1 MLVNDPSY
9 SWLSEIGIKEVNDGV
24 YNGSWGGSGNVVT
37 SVSPINEQP
46 IAQVVEVGSSFVD
59 SQCCNYTPVKLSI
72 VLVPWSEISPISWF
86 KFRIHDNH

>member
-1 MLVNDPSY
+1 MSLFKITKSSKPLLSRCMSMLVNDPSY

-46 IAQVVEVGSSFVD
+46 IAQVVEV
-59 SQCCNYTPVKLSI
+59 
-72 VLVPWSEISPISWF
+72 
-86 KFRIHDNH
+86 